1 MANDSFQ
8 EYVQDQLGG
17 LSDVR
22 FRPMFGDHGV
32 YCGDVFFG
40 ILYEGRLYFKT
51 NEETRKDYAGAGMK
65 PFRPRKQQTLKN
77 YYEVPP
83 DVLDDDEVLQQWA
96 RQAIRIAGP

>member
-8 EYVQDQLGG
+8 EYAQDQLRG

-22 FRPMFGDHGV
+22 FRPMFGGHRV

-51 NEETRKDYAGAGMK
+51 MK
-65 PFRPRKQQTLKN
+65 KR
-77 YYEVPP
+77 
-83 DVLDDDEVLQQWA
+83 A
-96 RQAIRIAGP
+96 RIMRGRG